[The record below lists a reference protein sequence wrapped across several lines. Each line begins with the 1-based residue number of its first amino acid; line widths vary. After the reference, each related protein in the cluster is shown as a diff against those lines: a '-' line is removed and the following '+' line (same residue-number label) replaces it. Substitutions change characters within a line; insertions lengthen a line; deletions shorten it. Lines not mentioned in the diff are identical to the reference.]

1 MFVKYAHP
9 RPHLKFTGLESL
21 RKVLR
26 NLDYWP
32 MMIPGDTT
40 VCVLRFMGLTSSL
53 GDVYAQLSLRTT
65 TYQSKPGI
73 TVTTYLSFKSTEPS
87 SPWFLW
93 IYSISLSCLPFPP
106 IHHTRHVP
114 PLQPSRQFQFLCPN
128 GLSLS
133 SKTPA
138 LEQFN
143 CMDIFSLGLIG
154 LFCPFTKILLKI
166 QSISVIT
173 WSNRVCLF
181 VCLIHDHLP
190 LRSSWLSG

>member
-1 MFVKYAHP
+1 MFVKYTHP
-9 RPHLKFTGLESL
+9 RPHLKLTGSESL

-40 VCVLRFMGLTSSL
+40 ICVLKFKGLTSSL

-65 TYQSKPGI
+65 TYHSRPGI

-106 IHHTRHVP
+106 IQHTHHVP
-114 PLQPSRQFQFLCPN
+114 PLQPSRQFQFPCPN
-128 GLSLS
+128 GLPLS

-154 LFCPFTKILLKI
+154 LFILSLKFCSKSKVF
-166 QSISVIT
+166 QSLHEVIE
-173 WSNRVCLF
+173 F